1 MANRCNLAPLKNF
14 QIDRPKI
21 HHIFPH
27 PNLNRFLRFSF
38 KLDNSAWTNIDR
50 TKLETAH
57 HRATAEMLKDDFPLA
72 SRFALGCDTIGNR
85 CWQTDDDS
93 VALSAAHPK
102 SSSFPSSRSFISCF
116 PPSVRK
122 VHSDGS
128 GQRAIS
134 MPVDQS
140 PHPTAKLEKRWSVCV
155 CVCVTNEYTPIFGT
169 HQTDLPSGE
178 NAAVRLRHL
187 PFATFFLE
195 KSSIFQWSCDYWL
208 YSIVSSDF
216 CVWNIFLFR
225 VKLLNQVFWNFCFR
239 QIAEA
244 LLNSVSISIYSIE
257 SLQVFWK
264 FCFCRIEI
272 KRCLIWFQFGR
283 YSIGLMYI
291 DVCFDDI

>member
-102 SSSFPSSRSFISCF
+102 SSSFPFSRSFISCF

-155 CVCVTNEYTPIFGT
+155 CVCVCNQRIYAYLWNPPNRPPIWRKCGRAVTTPSFCHVFPRKIF
-169 HQTDLPSGE
+169 DIPMKL
-178 NAAVRLRHL
+178 
-187 PFATFFLE
+187 
-195 KSSIFQWSCDYWL
+195 WL
-208 YSIVSSDF
+208 
-216 CVWNIFLFR
+216 
-225 VKLLNQVFWNFCFR
+225 
-239 QIAEA
+239 
-244 LLNSVSISIYSIE
+244 
-257 SLQVFWK
+257 
-264 FCFCRIEI
+264 
-272 KRCLIWFQFGR
+272 LI
-283 YSIGLMYI
+283 I
-291 DVCFDDI
+291 